1 MALVVG
7 APQAVGGSR
16 PPLDSQKMAVTASSH
31 AARAHRVRLT
41 LTLTYEM
48 QCGYPG
54 VGPLVATFPSA
65 LKLPARFAAD
75 SVRLAG
81 KPIAA
86 SVEGRQVTVTI
97 PPPAGMLCDTI
108 GIGSVALTFT
118 PGAKLTNPARAGSY
132 DFKATHGKRA
142 FAAKLAIKRPS

>member
-1 MALVVG
+1 MT
-7 APQAVGGSR
+7 
-16 PPLDSQKMAVTASSH
+16 VTASSH

-54 VGPLVATFPSA
+54 MGPLVVTFPSA
-65 LKLPARFAAD
+65 LKLPTQFAAD

-86 SVEGRQVTVTI
+86 TVEGRQVTVTI
-97 PPPAGMLCDTI
+97 PPPAGTLCDTI

-118 PGAKLTNPARAGSY
+118 HGAKLANPARAGSY
-132 DFKATHGKRA
+132 GFKATHGKRA
-142 FAAKLAIKRPS
+142 FAARLVIKRPG